1 MAGAP
6 ASILTVSAA
15 ERSLAFWSRV
25 AICHGIKPLSHPA
38 VRQPRSSDKMDLI
51 PSGADGRASLFRRP
65 LSRSRGPIT
74 HRRPCMTGPRG
85 YLLNTARRCACKPTD
100 APDWSIGCE
109 PPQGGVRQKRDCMR
123 PKKTI
128 LCVDDNEQVL
138 SVRTFLLETR
148 GYRIIAVNTAQEA
161 LEVLERSLPGT
172 LDLILCDLLMPQMD
186 GNELVRRAKQ
196 LHQGLPAMIVSGT
209 VNAFDRAL
217 HADVFLPKGAS
228 SPAEM
233 IERIRVLVARKRG
246 PKKAAAAASTQPADI
261 SSFAH
266 ATAS

>member
-1 MAGAP
+1 
-6 ASILTVSAA
+6 
-15 ERSLAFWSRV
+15 
-25 AICHGIKPLSHPA
+25 
-38 VRQPRSSDKMDLI
+38 
-51 PSGADGRASLFRRP
+51 
-65 LSRSRGPIT
+65 
-74 HRRPCMTGPRG
+74 
-85 YLLNTARRCACKPTD
+85 
-100 APDWSIGCE
+100 
-109 PPQGGVRQKRDCMR
+109 MR

-148 GYRIIAVNTAQEA
+148 GYRIIAASTAKEA

-196 LHQGLPAMIVSGT
+196 LHPGLPAMIISGT

-246 PKKAAAAASTQPADI
+246 PKKAAAPASAQPADAP
-261 SSFAH
+261 SFAH

>member
-1 MAGAP
+1 
-6 ASILTVSAA
+6 
-15 ERSLAFWSRV
+15 
-25 AICHGIKPLSHPA
+25 
-38 VRQPRSSDKMDLI
+38 
-51 PSGADGRASLFRRP
+51 
-65 LSRSRGPIT
+65 
-74 HRRPCMTGPRG
+74 
-85 YLLNTARRCACKPTD
+85 
-100 APDWSIGCE
+100 
-109 PPQGGVRQKRDCMR
+109 MR

-172 LDLILCDLLMPQMD
+172 VDLVLCDLLMPQMD

-196 LHQGLPAMIVSGT
+196 LHPGLPAMIVSGT

-246 PKKAAAAASTQPADI
+246 PKKAVTTASTQPGETPV
-261 SSFAH
+261 FAH